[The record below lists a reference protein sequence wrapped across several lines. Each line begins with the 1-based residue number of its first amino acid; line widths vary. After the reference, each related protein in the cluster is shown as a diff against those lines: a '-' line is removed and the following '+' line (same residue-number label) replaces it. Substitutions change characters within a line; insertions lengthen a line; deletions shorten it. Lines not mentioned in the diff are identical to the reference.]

1 MFIGVTVTQ
10 EGLTGCTEMPKTQA
24 KLMDKLKPPHR
35 IVFEGHLPVICLLIE
50 LVHLIIFFYW
60 AVLAN
65 EKEIIHSTDGSQTFP
80 P

>member
-1 MFIGVTVTQ
+1 MFSDK
-10 EGLTGCTEMPKTQA
+10 GCLEAGAHLVAGSVAFMVC
-24 KLMDKLKPPHR
+24 